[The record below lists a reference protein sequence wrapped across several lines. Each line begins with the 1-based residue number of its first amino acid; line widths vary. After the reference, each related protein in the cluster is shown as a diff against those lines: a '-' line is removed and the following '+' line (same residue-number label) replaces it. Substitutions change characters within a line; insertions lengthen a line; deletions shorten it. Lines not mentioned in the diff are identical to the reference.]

1 MPHQEQAEPGAG
13 AARSRAR
20 AAERLARSNPEASW
34 PVTAYRRALPVRLRR
49 RVARVVSREVRMQTK
64 QLLSVWPSAGPS
76 LSTVRAE
83 REIRRHPRPLLGADR
98 PLGRVRGVPKVLLAS
113 PGVSPLQA
121 RNANAAAVCEAL
133 EGAEVDYFWVRG
145 RRNDSAV
152 IAVPERDRDR
162 VHLALAE
169 LCERLP
175 GYVSP
180 MDGRTATPR
189 ESSPGFAAATWKR
202 LAAARVIRMT
212 WYHSDPSGRLVL
224 GPKYGCDVEFWAE
237 EEGRLVAPRSQPVA
251 DEVPLHDT
259 PVQESGALFTRLASP
274 DTEMPTVRTRREF
287 ASPRPD
293 DIRFPVDAVYTWV
306 DGQDPAWLRRR
317 QEAQGQPYHEEAAN
331 TARFA
336 SRDELRY
343 SLRSLRQNAPW
354 IRRVFLVTDDQT
366 PSWLD
371 PSAEGITLVSHRD
384 IFTDPSVLPT
394 FNSHAIESQLHHIE
408 GLSEHFLYFNDDMF
422 LGRPVTPQ
430 DFFHANGLTKFFPS
444 PALIPMGD
452 PGDEDVPVS
461 AAGKNN
467 REVLDSRFHT
477 VITHKMKHIPYP
489 LRRSVLAEIETVFA
503 DRHRAT
509 AAARFRSLD
518 DLSIASSFH
527 HYYAYQ
533 TSRAVPG
540 QVSYAYVDLAH
551 PDTGRRLGQL
561 LARRNRQAFCINDTI
576 STDEDVEGQQLLL
589 EPFLEAYFPVPS
601 LFERSPAS
609 GAPRREPAGERRRE
623 PAGTPSLGAAGEPP
637 REATAALSP

>member
-1 MPHQEQAEPGAG
+1 MRHKEQPVPGAG
-13 AARSRAR
+13 AAPKGVRT
-20 AAERLARSNPEASW
+20 AERLARSNPESSW
-34 PVTAYRRALPVRLRR
+34 PVNAYRRALPVRVRR
-49 RVARVVSREVRMQTK
+49 GVARVVSREVRSQTK
-64 QLLSVWPSAGPS
+64 QLLSAWPSVGPG
-76 LSTVRAE
+76 LSTARAE

-98 PLGRVRGVPKVLLAS
+98 RVGRVRGVPKVLLTGAA
-113 PGVSPLQA
+113 VTPLQA
-121 RNANAAAVCEAL
+121 RNDNAAAVCGAL
-133 EGAEVDYFWVRG
+133 DGAGVDYFWVRG

-152 IAVPERDRDR
+152 IAVPAKERARAYT
-162 VHLALAE
+162 ALAG

-175 GYVSP
+175 GYVSA

-189 ESSPGFAAATWKR
+189 ESAPGFAPATWRR
-202 LAAARVIRMT
+202 LATAGVIRMT
-212 WYHSDPSGRLVL
+212 WYHSDPTGRLTL
-224 GPKYGCDVEFWAE
+224 GPKYGCDIEFWTE
-237 EEGRLVAPRSQPVA
+237 EEGRLRAPRPQPVA
-251 DEVPLHDT
+251 DEVPVADA
-259 PVQESGALFTRLASP
+259 PVWESGALFTRLAAP
-274 DTEMPTVRTRREF
+274 GAALPLVRTRREF

-293 DIRFPVDAVYTWV
+293 DIRFPVDVVYTWV
-306 DGQDPAWLRRR
+306 DGQDPEWLRRR
-317 QEAQGQPYHEEAAN
+317 ELAQGRPYHEEAAN

-354 IRRVFLVTDDQT
+354 VRRIFLVTDDQT

-371 PSAEGITLVSHRD
+371 TSAEGLTVVSHKE
-384 IFTDPSVLPT
+384 IFTDPGVLPT

-444 PALIPMGD
+444 PALIPMGA

-467 REVLDSRFHT
+467 RTVLDSRFHT
-477 VITHKMKHIPYP
+477 VITHKMKHIPYA

-551 PDTGRRLGQL
+551 PDTARRLGQL
-561 LARRNRQAFCINDTI
+561 LARRNRQAFCVNDTI
-576 STDEDVEGQQLLL
+576 STDEEVEGQRQLL

-601 LFERSPAS
+601 LFERAPGTTGSGPAPLS
-609 GAPRREPAGERRRE
+609 G
-623 PAGTPSLGAAGEPP
+623 
-637 REATAALSP
+637 